1 MAPLIAESGPGLSVA
16 GSRVCRVSEVH
27 RLTREEA
34 RRVAVRA
41 QLLDADRP
49 TALLDVVRR
58 LTLVQHDP
66 IAAVAPSADLVLWS
80 RLGSSYHPAE
90 LRDALAEQL
99 LIDHHGL
106 IRPSEDMALFRA
118 EMAQW
123 PGVGVLRPWQV
134 EQAEWVS
141 ANDSCR
147 RDILELLRADGPLP
161 TSALPDTCQVRWPS
175 SGWNNSKNVPMLLM
189 LMVERGEVAGAGRQ
203 GREKLWDLAERIY
216 PEDPDVPVPDAEEAQ
231 RIRDGR
237 RLSALGIA
245 RARSSKM
252 PGEPNF
258 VGDAGEPAEVEGVK
272 GAWRVDPE
280 QLGALDRPFAGRAA
294 LLSPLDR
301 LVHDRKRALEIF
313 EYEYRLEMYKPAS
326 SRRWGYYALPILHAD
341 QLVGKLDATADRSE
355 GVLVVHAVHEDAP
368 FTDEVTEAVRAEL
381 EDLAQWLGLDLQ
393 LPDV

>member
-1 MAPLIAESGPGLSVA
+1 M
-16 GSRVCRVSEVH
+16 SEVH
-27 RLTREEA
+27 RLSREQA
-34 RRVAVRA
+34 RRIAVRA
-41 QLLDADRP
+41 QLLDAERP
-49 TALLDVVRR
+49 TDLLDVVRR

-80 RLGSSYHPAE
+80 RLGSSYAPAQ
-90 LRDALAEQL
+90 LRDLLDEQQ

-106 IRPSEDMALFRA
+106 LRPSEDMALFRA

-123 PGVGVLRPWQV
+123 PGSGELRPWQV

-175 SGWNNSKNVPMLLM
+175 SGWNNNKNVPMLLM
-189 LMVERGEVAGAGRQ
+189 LMVERGEVAAAGRA

-216 PEDPDVPVPDAEEAQ
+216 PDDPDDPTPDAEEAQ
-231 RIRDGR
+231 RLRDAR
-237 RLSALGIA
+237 RLRALGIA
-245 RARSSKM
+245 RAKSAKM

-258 VGDAGEPAEVEGVK
+258 VGAAGEPAEVDGVK
-272 GAWRVDPE
+272 GQWRVDPE
-280 QLGALDRPFAGRAA
+280 QLRALEQPFEGRAA

-301 LVHDRKRALEIF
+301 LVYDRKRAAELF
-313 EYEYRLEMYKPAS
+313 EYEYQLEMYKPAA
-326 SRRWGYYALPILHAD
+326 SRRWGYYALPILCGD
-341 QLVGKLDATADRSE
+341 RLVGKLDASADRSE

-368 FTDEVTEAVRAEL
+368 FSGEVADAVLGEV
-381 EDLAQWLGLDLQ
+381 EDLARWLGLDLQ
-393 LPDV
+393 LPQG